1 MPAVRRTSSRRV
13 AVVVACVALPLAAGC
28 GSSSTSTTSSSTAN
42 TTAAQTAAVKVSTAV
57 VPGVGTVLVNAEGHT
72 LYTFAPDDASKVT
85 CVSTCALVW
94 PPDKLAAGTKAIA
107 SGQVKSSLLSSIP
120 DPEGGDVVTYAGWP
134 LYRYVAD
141 TAAGTAQGQAM
152 TLNGGAW
159 YVITA
164 AGKPVH

>member
-1 MPAVRRTSSRRV
+1 
-13 AVVVACVALPLAAGC
+13 
-28 GSSSTSTTSSSTAN
+28 
-42 TTAAQTAAVKVSTAV
+42 
-57 VPGVGTVLVNAEGHT
+57 VGTVLVNAEGRT
-72 LYTFAPDDASKVT
+72 LYTFAPDKASKVT

-94 PPDKLAAGTKAIA
+94 PPDKVAAGTKAVA
-107 SGQVKSSLLSSIP
+107 SGEVKPALLSSTP

-141 TAAGTAQGQAM
+141 AAAGTAQGQAM